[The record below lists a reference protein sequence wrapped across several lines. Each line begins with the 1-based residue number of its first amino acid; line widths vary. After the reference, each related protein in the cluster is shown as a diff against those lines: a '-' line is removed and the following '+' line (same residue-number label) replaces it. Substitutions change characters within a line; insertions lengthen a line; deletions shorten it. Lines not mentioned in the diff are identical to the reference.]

1 VFVEPPTR
9 QPPADPRSSR
19 RTAPSAAAQ
28 SSTSRPRVGDLVLK
42 YPPWPSAA
50 LPCGPDPVPTAG
62 SRGCAVQARGV
73 RPEDLCGELG
83 RRWRCRSGPGA
94 GSARRRD
101 RRPGSAL

>member
-42 YPPWPSAA
+42 YPP
-50 LPCGPDPVPTAG
+50 
-62 SRGCAVQARGV
+62 
-73 RPEDLCGELG
+73 
-83 RRWRCRSGPGA
+83 
-94 GSARRRD
+94 
-101 RRPGSAL
+101 